1 MLAFDALRAPLAA
14 AVEGAPAATISVLDV
29 ESRLACAYVT
39 DLAADVVT
47 FAYRAGGGSSLY
59 TSSKLERCFRD
70 IHAATQHGMVSDS
83 AYEQAGQVR
92 LAIRPTSLL

>member
-1 MLAFDALRAPLAA
+1 M
-14 AVEGAPAATISVLDV
+14 AATGTASPFAPWLHV

-83 AYEQAGQVR
+83 AYEQPGQVR
-92 LAIRPTSLL
+92 LGIRPTSLL